1 MSVGSLFPK
10 VQKFVVKNAPTILAA
25 MGAIGTVTAV
35 VMSSEAALK
44 AERVLENADF
54 KKRNEDLCNK
64 YLSDETKKND
74 ICPSDDMLDEM
85 FSNGMTSDELSQ
97 SIEKYQEKRVTLSTA
112 DKALIYAKCYAPTA
126 IMTAASIFCIFG
138 GNHISRQRI
147 ASLAGAYI
155 LKEAAFDEY
164 KQKAEEIIGKKK
176 ANDISDEIIQQH
188 INQNP
193 PSDAN
198 TLQTNLANPVQLSLW
213 YDETSNR
220 YFYSNAEYI
229 RRAELEG
236 NRMLDKNGFV
246 GINDIYSLL
255 GIEEIPLGD
264 DMGWQKDINGEVIIE
279 IGSALLGPDVP
290 CGTIKMEVRPT
301 SAWLSEV

>member
-1 MSVGSLFPK
+1 MKAGIFLK
-10 VQKFVVKNAPTILAA
+10 AQKFIIKNAPTILAA
-25 MGAIGTVTAV
+25 MGAVGTVAAV
-35 VMSSEAALK
+35 VMSSDSALK
-44 AERVLENADF
+44 AKRIIEVEEF
-54 KKRNEDLCNK
+54 KNQNRDLCDK
-64 YLSDETKKND
+64 YLPEDTDSKESVKD
-74 ICPSDDMLDEM
+74 ICATMQSR
-85 FSNGMTSDELSQ
+85 GMTETEIK
-97 SIEKYQEKRVTLSTA
+97 SIEYDNTKSTLSTA
-112 DKALIYAKCYAPTA
+112 DKALIYAKAYAPTA

-138 GNHISRQRI
+138 GNHISKQRI

-155 LKEAAFDEY
+155 LKETAFEEY
-164 KQKAEEIIGKKK
+164 KQKAEEMLGKKK
-176 ANDISDEIIQQH
+176 ADKISDDIIQNH

-193 PSDAN
+193 PTEQN
-198 TLQTNLANPVQLSLW
+198 TLQPNLSNPVQLSLW

-229 RRAELEG
+229 RRAELEA

-246 GINDIYSLL
+246 GINDVYSIL

-264 DMGWQKDINGEVIIE
+264 DMGWQKDMNGEVIIE
-279 IGSALLGPDVP
+279 IGTALLGPDIP